1 MNVKRY
7 VLGSIAVFVFVFLA
21 EFVFHGMIMKDA
33 YLAHMDLLR
42 PESES
47 TAYLPFMMLGF
58 LILAFGFCFIFI
70 NGYEGK
76 GVAEGLRYGL
86 YAAIAFGV
94 SAHLINYAVFPL
106 PKNWVVSWIVGES
119 VIIMLAGALIAM
131 IYKPQ
136 TA

>member
-7 VLGSIAVFVFVFLA
+7 ILGSLAVFLFVYLA
-21 EFVFHGMIMKDA
+21 EFVFHGMFMKDA
-33 YLAHMDLLR
+33 YLAQMELLR
-42 PESES
+42 PEGEQM
-47 TAYLPFMMLGF
+47 AYMPFMALGF

-94 SAHLINYAVFPL
+94 SSHLIRYAVFPL
-106 PKNWVVSWIVGES
+106 PKDWVVSWIVGES
-119 VIIMLAGALIAM
+119 VIIMLAGALMAV
-131 IYKPQ
+131 IYKPKG
-136 TA
+136 A

>member
-7 VLGSIAVFVFVFLA
+7 ILGSIAVFLFVYVA
-21 EFVFHGMIMKDA
+21 EFLFHGFFMKDA
-33 YLAHMDLLR
+33 YLARMDLLR
-42 PESES
+42 PEAEAM
-47 TAYLPFMMLGF
+47 AYMPFMALGF
-58 LILAFGFCFIFI
+58 LILAFGFSFIFVQ
-70 NGYEGK
+70 GYEGR
-76 GVAEGLRYGL
+76 GVAEGVRFGL

-106 PKNWVVSWIVGES
+106 PKNWVVSWIIGES
-119 VIIMLAGALIAM
+119 IIIMLAGAVIAL

>member
-7 VLGSIAVFVFVFLA
+7 ILGSIAVFCFVFVA
-21 EFVFHGMIMKDA
+21 EFLFHGFIMKDS
-33 YLAHMDLLR
+33 YLAHMELLR
-42 PESES
+42 AEGDQM
-47 TAYLPFMMLGF
+47 AYMPFMALGF

-76 GVAEGLRYGL
+76 GVAEGVRFGL

-94 SAHLINYAVFPL
+94 SSQLINYTVFPL
-106 PKNWVVSWIVGES
+106 PKDWIVSWMVGES
-119 VIIMLAGALIAM
+119 VIMMLAGAVIAL
-131 IYKPQ
+131 IYKPR